1 MDKKY
6 LMNGLAALAI
16 VAGISS
22 CVKDVDGVNPA
33 DQEKAAKENAELQ
46 LGLTI
51 PEGQTW
57 EMSQQIA
64 ANVTVD
70 LNAEETYTVGIC
82 DKNPLNY
89 ADAKYYALKKAEGGK
104 ISATF
109 TAPIAKSDYYVIAY
123 NSKYQAIVNKVEASN
138 GVIDAN
144 ITNKAT
150 SASRKMRAAANRTID
165 PAFDFA
171 DAPEDNEFVTS
182 MPTENIFEWS
192 ESEYGQG
199 ESMKNFKF
207 NSTDYQ
213 YVKPYNGNATFYMD
227 GTHSIDFVNPGD
239 GANNFYFY
247 ILPNANITFNE
258 NFALQKPT
266 NFKMYVAANAT
277 VTFAKGLNANV
288 KLYNRG
294 TVIVEGTVENGV
306 YGSGMYYNEGTMKFV
321 STFKKSIAGIKYQ
334 DAWNIA
340 AWGETPA
347 ALVIHNAES
356 QIVNA
361 GTLETNGLVVEGS
374 GHFLNLNKTTVTGY
388 TVVNSNNATWVND
401 GDYTTDNF
409 SYTAGSTDVVN
420 NCKLTVNEMF
430 HMMLGDTNVNCFRMD
445 ANSSVVTKD
454 FHIGIGYIKMASNS
468 LFNVTNQ
475 AIMDCRKADYG
486 IYNVSTDNGWSVFKA
501 KDVVAGWQNQ
511 GYLVTYG
518 GNLAVVCDT
527 HFENG
532 LSGSYPYID
541 FDGNATTYIGG
552 ENAQAAPLI
561 QEIEKSLC
569 TPGFKPGE
577 GTEIDVNPDIKT
589 YAFEDQ
595 IINGDYDMNDVV
607 LQMSYVPER
616 DSQGNITINDKK
628 IDVKLV
634 AAGATFNIKVFIGD
648 EPLFGGKEIHAAFAE
663 ANPGMNIVAGKMVNT
678 GDKSNFNGAKPATCQ
693 IEFDKA
699 VDLKNLD
706 VKIVVNDK
714 TDSPIKYLEDK
725 AKATPYAIMIPN
737 NWRWPQER
745 TIITDAYPGEK
756 IPDSNNYN
764 DALSFKKWAETTG
777 AARDDIEWYKYPVRG
792 NTVALEQ

>member
-1 MDKKY
+1 MNKKY
-6 LMNGLAALAI
+6 LMKGLAALAI
-16 VAGISS
+16 VAGFSS
-22 CVKDVDGVNPA
+22 CVKDVDGVNTA

-82 DKNPLNY
+82 DKNPLNF

-144 ITNKAT
+144 VSYTSGASGTMRSARRAVQCSYTFPKDADESKFLADVPDGVAKLTQNAASVNGWIDESWTNDINAWGNNINGITTGGTLYIKGNCDFSNRSFYFAGNSELYIVKGATLTLAENNGAGNLQANTKIYIAEGAKLVAKGELKLNNGLHIYNHGTIEAPKLSTNSNSLLYNVGTVTVTNKI
-150 SASRKMRAAANRTID
+150 S
-165 PAFDFA
+165 
-171 DAPEDNEFVTS
+171 V
-182 MPTENIFEWS
+182 ENDLSVIV
-192 ESEYGQG
+192 
-199 ESMKNFKF
+199 N
-207 NSTDYQ
+207 
-213 YVKPYNGNATFYMD
+213 D
-227 GTHSIDFVNPGD
+227 GT
-239 GANNFYFY
+239 
-247 ILPNANITFNE
+247 IT
-258 NFALQKPT
+258 
-266 NFKMYVAANAT
+266 AAD
-277 VTFAKGLNANV
+277 LNTA
-288 KLYNRG
+288 
-294 TVIVEGTVENGV
+294 
-306 YGSGMYYNEGTMKFV
+306 GSGKFENNNKVVISGT
-321 STFKKSIAGIKYQ
+321 TF
-334 DAWNIA
+334 
-340 AWGETPA
+340 
-347 ALVIHNAES
+347 
-356 QIVNA
+356 
-361 GTLETNGLVVEGS
+361 
-374 GHFLNLNKTTVTGY
+374 
-388 TVVNSNNATWVND
+388 VNSNNNAWVNN
-401 GDYTTDNF
+401 GSYQTGNF
-409 SYTAGSTDVVN
+409 IYNAASDDVIN
-420 NCKLTVNEMF
+420 NCKMIVDEDFNMN
-430 HMMLGDTNVNCFRMD
+430 LGDNPGNGNFKMD
-445 ANSSVVTKD
+445 ANSSVKTKY
-454 FHIGIGYIKMASNS
+454 FNGGGNWGKTYSIGYSYGGGGPFYIYMGAASM
-468 LFNVTNQ
+468 FEVTETATMN
-475 AIMDCRKADYG
+475 ATKADYG
-486 IYNVSTDNGWSVFKA
+486 IYGPAEGTYAVFKA
-501 KDVVAGWQNQ
+501 KNIVAGKENQ
-511 GYLVTYG
+511 GYEVTYG
-518 GNLAVVCDT
+518 NNLAVVCES
-527 HFENG
+527 HFAQG
-532 LSGSYPYID
+532 YSGSYPYID
-541 FDGNATTYIGG
+541 YKGNASKY
-552 ENAQAAPLI
+552 EADKAAPLI

-569 TPGFKPGE
+569 NPGFKPGE
-577 GTEIDVNPDIKT
+577 GTEIVVNPDIKT

-595 IINGDYDMNDVV
+595 LINGDYDMNDVV

-628 IDVKLV
+628 LDVKLV

-678 GDKSNFNGAKPATCQ
+678 GQKSNFNGAKPATCQ
-693 IEFDKA
+693 IEFDNA

-714 TDSPIKYLEDK
+714 TEIKYLEDK
-725 AKATPYAIMIPN
+725 TKATPYSIMIPN

-777 AARDDIEWYKYPVRG
+777 AARDDIEWYKYPVTG